1 MRSARSL
8 KEEYEIAMRKKA
20 HHQEL
25 VDEQVASAAA
35 ARTQRPRMHDSSR
48 SPRSMPSDRDST
60 TPDPNRQGP
69 PGANQELSML
79 SKGKGRGSVST
90 KMEVDDDASARQ
102 RDLTSGGADDD
113 DEGSD
118 REEEVVALID
128 NDSEGLPQQEDEPRS
143 LSPCDDAIDHEP
155 TPQLA
160 EKTGDVDM
168 ASDPPEVN
176 A

>member
-1 MRSARSL
+1 MS
-8 KEEYEIAMRKKA
+8 KEDYEIAVRKQA

-35 ARTQRPRMHDSSR
+35 ARTQRPRMHDNSR
-48 SPRSMPSDRDST
+48 SPRSIPSDRDST
-60 TPDPNRQGP
+60 TPDPQRRGP
-69 PGANQELSML
+69 PENYNELTML

-90 KMEVDDDASARQ
+90 KMGVDNDAGARQ

-113 DEGSD
+113 DEGSH
-118 REEEVVALID
+118 REEEVVARID
-128 NDSEGLPQQEDEPRS
+128 NDSKGLPQQEDEPRS
-143 LSPCDDAIDHEP
+143 SSPCDDDIDHEP

-160 EKTGDVDM
+160 EETGDVDM
-168 ASDPPEVN
+168 TSDPPEVN